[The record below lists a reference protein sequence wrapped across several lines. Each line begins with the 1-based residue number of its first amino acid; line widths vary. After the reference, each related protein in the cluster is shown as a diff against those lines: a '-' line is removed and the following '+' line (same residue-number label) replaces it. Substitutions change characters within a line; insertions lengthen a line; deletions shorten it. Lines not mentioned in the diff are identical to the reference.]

1 MINSNHQQAIEL
13 MLASGDYN
21 QLLLFCQQ
29 ALAVHP
35 EVTDYYPYLGLAYL
49 LLGQQATAQEIWLFW
64 LLESESSQ
72 DLIMLLKKEIIRNL
86 DCWQF
91 AEAKLIYLQWLEL
104 EEIEG
109 DEEIENYALTVIN
122 SCLQE
127 VQEAINRQEYTL
139 AEDFY
144 LRILSWREQL
154 AYIWHYL
161 GYLYYI
167 IN

>member
-1 MINSNHQQAIEL
+1 

-49 LLGQQATAQEIWLFW
+49 LLEQQATAQEIWLFW
-64 LLESESSQ
+64 LLQSESSQ
-72 DLIMLLKKEIIRNL
+72 DLIVLLKKEIIRNL

-91 AEAKLIYLQWLEL
+91 GQAKLIYLQWLEL

-109 DEEIENYALTVIN
+109 DEEIENYALTAIN

-127 VQEAINRQEYTL
+127 VQEA
-139 AEDFY
+139 
-144 LRILSWREQL
+144 
-154 AYIWHYL
+154 
-161 GYLYYI
+161 
-167 IN
+167 

>member
-1 MINSNHQQAIEL
+1 
-13 MLASGDYN
+13 
-21 QLLLFCQQ
+21 
-29 ALAVHP
+29 
-35 EVTDYYPYLGLAYL
+35 
-49 LLGQQATAQEIWLFW
+49 
-64 LLESESSQ
+64 
-72 DLIMLLKKEIIRNL
+72 MLLKKEIIRNL

-91 AEAKLIYLQWLEL
+91 AKAKLIYLQWLEL